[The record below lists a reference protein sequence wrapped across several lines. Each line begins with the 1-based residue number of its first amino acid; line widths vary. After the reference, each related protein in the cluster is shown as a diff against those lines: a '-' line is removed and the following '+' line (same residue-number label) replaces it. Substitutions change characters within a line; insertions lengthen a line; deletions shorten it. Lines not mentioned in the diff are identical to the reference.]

1 MDETTTGRFDTRD
14 VPDTGDTHSLG
25 ALFRSL
31 SADASTLIRQEMALA
46 KAEMRQNVRSV
57 AGNAGKIVGGAVLAG
72 VGALVLVAALVAGL
86 GDLMGER
93 YWLSA
98 LIVGAAF
105 VGIGTALA
113 LMGLSAARHASLAPE
128 ETLETLRETGDWAK
142 SEVSELRAVLAR
154 RPAPGD
160 GGGPGSN
167 GLGSH
172 HGGNGHAHAVASSP
186 SATAAGS
193 RIAALDRG
201 RADEHDVE
209 RERKRALDRDPEAAT
224 LRRGRKETG
233 EGEPPLSM
241 PLWKRVMKEFKR
253 DDVAGQAAK
262 VAYYFFLSLPPLV
275 MALFG
280 LAGLFGSAR
289 TAEWLTGQLQQA
301 LPPEA
306 SGLIQGFVEQVVN
319 DKRPGLFSVGLLLAL
334 WAGSAVFTALEVTL
348 NQAYGIKEER
358 GFVKSKLV
366 ALGALLAV
374 GLLFTA
380 GSAALLAGPAITKA
394 LGLGQVGQTIWSIAQ
409 WPVGFALITGA
420 FWAIYYILPNK
431 DQSGCKKTL
440 LKASAVVA
448 VIFALATLGFRLY
461 ITNFSSYSAT
471 YGLLGTIIVLLL
483 WMYVTSLVIL
493 LGGEIASEMER
504 TA

>member
-14 VPDTGDTHSLG
+14 APDTGDTRSLG
-25 ALFRSL
+25 ALFREL
-31 SADASTLIRQEMALA
+31 SSDASTLIRQEMALA

-86 GDLMGER
+86 GDLMGDR

-154 RPAPGD
+154 RPASGD
-160 GGGPGSN
+160 GN
-167 GLGSH
+167 GLGTNGAGSH
-172 HGGNGHAHAVASSP
+172 RGGNGHAYASSSP
-186 SATAAGS
+186 VATPGH
-193 RIAALDRG
+193 RIAAFDRG
-201 RADEHDVE
+201 HTEDDVDRD
-209 RERKRALDRDPEAAT
+209 RERKKALGRDPEAAT
-224 LRRGRKETG
+224 IRRGQTETD

-241 PLWKRVMKEFKR
+241 PLWKRVMKELKR

-319 DKRPGLFSVGLLLAL
+319 EKRPGLFSVGLLLAL

-348 NQAYGIKEER
+348 NQAYGIREER

-366 ALGALLAV
+366 ALAALLAV

-380 GSAALLAGPAITKA
+380 GSAALLAGPAVTKA
-394 LGLGQVGQTIWSIAQ
+394 LGLGPVGETIWSIAQ

-431 DQSGCKKTL
+431 DQKGCRKTL
-440 LKASAVVA
+440 LKASAIVA